1 MISLKLKIVL
11 SLGII
16 VYFIGIIYLLKRKSI
31 SLKYTLMWIFAGFTM
46 ISFVLCPRILNVI
59 TKITGI
65 ELPSN
70 AIFVIVLFF
79 ILLLLMS
86 LTSIV
91 SKLSEK
97 NKTLVQNVAIL
108 EKRIRDLESE
118 EKKYD

>member
-91 SKLSEK
+91 SKLSET